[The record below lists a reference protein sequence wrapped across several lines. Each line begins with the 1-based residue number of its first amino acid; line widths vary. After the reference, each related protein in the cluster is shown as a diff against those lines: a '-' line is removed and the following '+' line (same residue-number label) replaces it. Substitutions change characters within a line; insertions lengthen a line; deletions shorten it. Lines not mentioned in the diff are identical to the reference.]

1 MQNLSF
7 SISNPAN
14 CREYLASMNNKEDE
28 RRQHIKKT
36 KKYFLRVYFFVSLL
50 CPSLFRGLIHSWMLG
65 LGKCTLL
72 TISNTGKKK
81 SLKCQQTGTKSFNLY
96 GKKKVFSQD
105 LFLSTLSEV
114 KPCFFDSGSFYRE
127 TSSDT
132 RCFLLWIIP
141 FGLKKTLIT
150 AIFVTT
156 SDMTSK
162 HIGKWE

>member
-14 CREYLASMNNKEDE
+14 CREYLASMNNTEDE

-36 KKYFLRVYFFVSLL
+36 KEYFLRVYFFVSLL
-50 CPSLFRGLIHSWMLG
+50 CPSLFRGLIHYWMLG

-81 SLKCQQTGTKSFNLY
+81 VLNVSRLVQSHLISMEE
-96 GKKKVFSQD
+96 KKVFNQD
-105 LFLSTLSEV
+105 LFLSTLPEV
-114 KPCFFDSGSFYRE
+114 EPCFFDSDSFYRD

-132 RCFLLWIIP
+132 RCFLLWIVP

-150 AIFVTT
+150 AIFVTI